1 MAIFKR
7 KEKYKP
13 QDLLKH
19 LSVAMQRRQVL
30 SPLLGASYQTQ
41 PNFDEMY
48 RQYAPEQLEE
58 LIFSLEETLQFLEY
72 QKALATAFDEGQSEG
87 VKYLQKNNIKSN
99 LAYLKKDEG
108 WRLRILTKDHH
119 NRRRQSLANVT
130 LFQRISLDRESS
142 RVFENLI
149 YSIHLLSDRQDKHSQ
164 TYINRVTNY
173 ISQIILIQ
181 KEELGGLTPFK
192 NAEKLIYQKEYDKYI
207 KPFEVAVAQ
216 LSEKENL

>member
-1 MAIFKR
+1 MVIFKR

-13 QDLLKH
+13 QALLKH
-19 LSVAMQRRQVL
+19 LSLTMQRRQVL

-87 VKYLQKNNIKSN
+87 VKHLQKNKIRGN

-119 NRRRQSLANVT
+119 NRRRKKMTN
-130 LFQRISLDRESS
+130 FQLM
-142 RVFENLI
+142 
-149 YSIHLLSDRQDKHSQ
+149 
-164 TYINRVTNY
+164 
-173 ISQIILIQ
+173 
-181 KEELGGLTPFK
+181 
-192 NAEKLIYQKEYDKYI
+192 
-207 KPFEVAVAQ
+207 
-216 LSEKENL
+216 